1 MTHTPLAARHAER
14 RSIVARAAVLLL
26 MAALVSVAGCGG
38 DRATSP
44 APEPNSNPNPKPK
57 PDPDGMPPG
66 ARELINID
74 RVELPAMIYD
84 GPASD
89 TQGRS
94 YDEVTIVVTS
104 GSMEFV
110 SAERFTMT
118 FDLLITADGNVS
130 TKSMSIDGAY
140 EMQGPVFKFH
150 PTDGLDRDFG
160 GSRGNGVVTVHVD
173 LIGSGE
179 ANYYNFD

>member
-1 MTHTPLAARHAER
+1 MTNTSLTARHAGR
-14 RSIVARAAVLLL
+14 RSIVARAAIL
-26 MAALVSVAGCGG
+26 MLTAALVSVAGCGAG
-38 DRATSP
+38 GAT
-44 APEPNSNPNPKPK
+44 EPTPDPNTNPRPKT
-57 PDPDGMPPG
+57 DPDGMPPG
-66 ARELINID
+66 VRQLINID
-74 RVELPAMIYD
+74 RVELPATIYS

-94 YDEVTIVVTS
+94 YDQVDIVVIR

-110 SAERFTMT
+110 SVERFAMT
-118 FDLLITADGNVS
+118 FDLMITADGNVS
-130 TKSMSIDGAY
+130 TKSMYIEGTY
-140 EMQGPVFKFH
+140 QMQGPVFKFH

>member
-1 MTHTPLAARHAER
+1 MTNTSLTARRAER
-14 RSIVARAAVLLL
+14 RSIVARAAILLL
-26 MAALVSVAGCGG
+26 SVALMGVAACGA
-38 DRATSP
+38 DRATQP
-44 APEPNSNPNPKPK
+44 GGDPNANPNPKE
-57 PDPDGMPPG
+57 DPAGMPPG
-66 ARELINID
+66 VRQLINID
-74 RVELPAMIYD
+74 RVELPATIYS

-94 YDEVTIVVTS
+94 YDQVDIVVIR

-110 SAERFTMT
+110 SAERFAMT
-118 FDLLITADGNVS
+118 FDLMITADGNVS
-130 TKSMSIDGAY
+130 TKSMYIEGTY
-140 EMQGPVFKFH
+140 QMQGPVFKFH

>member
-1 MTHTPLAARHAER
+1 
-14 RSIVARAAVLLL
+14 
-26 MAALVSVAGCGG
+26 
-38 DRATSP
+38 
-44 APEPNSNPNPKPK
+44 
-57 PDPDGMPPG
+57 MPPG
-66 ARELINID
+66 ARQLINID

-94 YDEVTIVVTS
+94 YDEVTIVVTR

-110 SAERFTMT
+110 SAERFTMV
-118 FDLLITADGNVS
+118 FDLLITADGTVS
-130 TKSMSIDGAY
+130 TKSMSIDGTY

>member
-1 MTHTPLAARHAER
+1 MTNTSLTARHAGR
-14 RSIVARAAVLLL
+14 RSIVARAAILLL
-26 MAALVSVAGCGG
+26 TAALVSVAGCGAG
-38 DRATSP
+38 GAT
-44 APEPNSNPNPKPK
+44 EPTRDPNTNPKPK
-57 PDPDGMPPG
+57 TDPDGMPPG
-66 ARELINID
+66 ARQLINID
-74 RVELPAMIYD
+74 RVDLPAMIYD

-94 YDEVTIVVTS
+94 SDEVTIVVTR

-110 SAERFTMT
+110 SAERFTMV
-118 FDLLITADGNVS
+118 FDLLITADGTVS
-130 TKSMSIDGAY
+130 TKSMSIDGTY
-140 EMQGPVFKFH
+140 EVQGPVFKFH

-179 ANYYNFD
+179 ANYYNVD